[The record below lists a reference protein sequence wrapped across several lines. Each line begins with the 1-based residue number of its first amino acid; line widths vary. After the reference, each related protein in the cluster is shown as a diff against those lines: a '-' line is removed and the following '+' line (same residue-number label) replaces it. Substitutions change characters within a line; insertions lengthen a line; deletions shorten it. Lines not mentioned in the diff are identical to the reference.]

1 MEFALS
7 YSVDSFEFRNEF
19 SLSVD
24 TMTLQAA
31 NTSAIWQDA
40 AHTNKDPMFGQMYQ
54 LQSFHED
61 KHRVTSLTFGRL
73 FASKMATRRK
83 QEGDLCSAPQYL
95 ADLVQI

>member
-1 MEFALS
+1 
-7 YSVDSFEFRNEF
+7 
-19 SLSVD
+19 
-24 TMTLQAA
+24 MTLQAA

-61 KHRVTSLTFGRL
+61 KHRVTSLAFGRL